1 MGLDMYLYREKYLSK
16 EDNKLEITNVK
27 TGKKEEYKP
36 NDSGYGIT
44 IKDTI
49 AYWRKAN
56 QIHKW
61 FVDNVQDGE
70 DDCGYHYVDREQLEE
85 LLKLCKQVKANSKL
99 VDGKVA
105 NGYSFVN
112 GEQVYNYED
121 GQVIEDPSVAKELL
135 PTQNGFFFGGTDYDE
150 YYLDDINLTIEQ
162 LEEILNNKDN
172 DGVDFY
178 YSSSW

>member
-1 MGLDMYLYREKYLSK
+1 MYLYREKYLSK

-27 TGKKEEYKP
+27 TGKKEEYKTS
-36 NDSGYGIT
+36 DRGYGIE

-70 DDCGYHYVDREQLEE
+70 DDCGYHYVAREQLEE

-121 GQVIEDPSVAKELL
+121 GQVIKDPSVAKELL
-135 PTQNGFFFGGTDYDE
+135 PTQNGFFFGGTDYDK